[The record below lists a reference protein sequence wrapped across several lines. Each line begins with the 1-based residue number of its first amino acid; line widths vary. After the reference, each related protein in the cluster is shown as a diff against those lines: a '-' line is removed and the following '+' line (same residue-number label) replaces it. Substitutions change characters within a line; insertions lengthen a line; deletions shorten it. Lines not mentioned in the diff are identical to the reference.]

1 MLLWKHRSPL
11 CLSLA
16 YLFEDPFLSFL
27 LQATFQS
34 LPCKKKKKKR
44 QNRVAS
50 FQSLCFLWLIC
61 LFWSVLDFSTY
72 HTHSLIHTLV
82 NSAGDYSAATT
93 CQILFKALSN
103 DPSPCSQ
110 GTYHSR
116 DTRGEKCPWMKL
128 NSVRSIG
135 TQGMSNLLFTWDGP
149 GWPL

>member
-1 MLLWKHRSPL
+1 MKAQKKPFVLVISLFIWRSISFF
-11 CLSLA
+11 SLA
-16 YLFEDPFLSFL
+16 SYISKSS
-27 LQATFQS
+27 LQ
-34 LPCKKKKKKR
+34 KKKR

-61 LFWSVLDFSTY
+61 LSWSVLAFSTY
-72 HTHSLIHTLV
+72 HTHPLIHTLV

-116 DTRGEKCPWMKL
+116 DTSGEKCPWMKL
-128 NSVRSIG
+128 NGVRSIG